1 MTIKIGFIGLGT
13 MGLPM
18 ANCLIKKGF
27 KLKVYDT
34 SSVAMEKIDQDGV
47 TLVNSP
53 KEAAKDANF

>member
-18 ANCLIKKGF
+18 ANCLIKKGY

-53 KEAAKDANF
+53 K